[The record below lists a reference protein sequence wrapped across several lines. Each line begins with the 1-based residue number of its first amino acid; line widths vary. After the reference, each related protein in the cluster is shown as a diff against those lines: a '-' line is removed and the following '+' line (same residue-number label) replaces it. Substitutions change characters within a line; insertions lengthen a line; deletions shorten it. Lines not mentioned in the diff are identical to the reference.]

1 MAKIFGEAQLDVES
15 GKYFYVV
22 STQEGEVLSNSGPL
36 FESQAAA
43 EQELVE
49 ILRGLSDLAKQQ

>member
-22 STQEGEVLSNSGPL
+22 STQEGEVLSNSEPR
-36 FESQAAA
+36 FESQTAA